1 MYIQQMSPLTLT
13 FMTPPRH
20 RCVKTRAVTDPAQYD
35 LEINTA
41 RGFKFHTPVKTKT
54 KTKTKEIPTDP
65 SQFDTEENL
74 HRYINDKKD

>member
-1 MYIQQMSPLTLT
+1 MYIQQMPLLTLT

-54 KTKTKEIPTDP
+54 KTKEIPTDP